1 MAQGNEKL
9 CKDEDSSTLYIG
21 VEVTVIS
28 YSINP
33 IIDIDTSGKVS
44 HTNPSINFEILEVS
58 MLKYGYDYKKYI
70 VYKDGQETFTE
81 DGMRLAENAL
91 RKEEWK
97 RDRNRELA
105 RQKAEM
111 RDEGREYVPKSVMT
125 FRATNIKIDRFI
137 ADAEG
142 ILKAFDIL
150 NALGLEAEVKLSSSG
165 KTAEV
170 KLVMP
175 AFCGDAERIRTRRA
189 GRRKTR
195 VSPNKK
201 YPEIN
206 LDMTWQE
213 FFVWA
218 KDRTADECAEALGW
232 SRSTY
237 YRRLPE
243 LRTQIKEEKARN
255 AREAANGESEMWET
269 LRGSYVDE
277 LPSSLTNTDIDNE
290 TSSNNTKIDNETE

>member
-1 MAQGNEKL
+1 
-9 CKDEDSSTLYIG
+9 
-21 VEVTVIS
+21 
-28 YSINP
+28 
-33 IIDIDTSGKVS
+33 
-44 HTNPSINFEILEVS
+44 
-58 MLKYGYDYKKYI
+58 MLKYGYDYEKYI

-81 DGMRLAENAL
+81 EGMRLAENAL

-105 RQKAEM
+105 RQKAEL
-111 RDEGREYVPKSVMT
+111 RDEGMEYVPKSVMT
-125 FRATNIKIDRFI
+125 FRATNIKIDQFI

-142 ILKAFDIL
+142 ILKAFEIL
-150 NALGLEAEVKLSSSG
+150 NALGLETEVKLSSSG

-175 AFCGDAERIRTRRA
+175 SHSFYAKRMRTRNA
-189 GRRKTR
+189 GRNKAK
-195 VSPNKK
+195 VSPSEK

-206 LDMTWQE
+206 KRMTWQE

-218 KDRTADECAEALGW
+218 KDHTADECAEALGW

-243 LRTQIKEEKARN
+243 LRTQIKQEKARN

-269 LRGSYVDE
+269 LGGPYVDE
-277 LPSSLTNTDIDNE
+277 LPSSLRNTDIDNE